1 MNLYHGSGTPDL
13 TLLKPFVSN
22 HSKSYVYLSNSAT
35 LALLYAHNPIKRPG
49 GFFTYWFDKE
59 RTLHYDEYFPD
70 QTRLLYAGQA
80 GWVYTVDTEDLPQLD
95 TMPWVYLSEAP
106 VAVAHAKYIPDLYIA
121 LLQAEATGQLCIH
134 RYDDI
139 PEARRA
145 THQQIV
151 RNSLKEHDEDD
162 YRRFVRQYMPQALDA

>member
-1 MNLYHGSGTPDL
+1 M
-13 TLLKPFVSN
+13 
-22 HSKSYVYLSNSAT
+22 
-35 LALLYAHNPIKRPG
+35 
-49 GFFTYWFDKE
+49 
-59 RTLHYDEYFPD
+59 
-70 QTRLLYAGQA
+70 
-80 GWVYTVDTEDLPQLD
+80 D

-106 VAVAHAKYIPDLYIA
+106 AAVAHAKYIPDLYTA
-121 LLQAEATGQLCIH
+121 LLQAEATGQLYIH

-162 YRRFVRQYMPQALDA
+162 YRRFVRQYMPQVLDA